1 MDAINNGD
9 NCRIVSDEIASQ
21 FVNLIV
27 RAPITNPRPIPP
39 ASPINMEAGG
49 RLKIRKP
56 HRAPKIVKDSK
67 AILKSPIRK
76 AMYPINIVLIAP
88 RPALR
93 PSILSKKLKAL
104 VKITTQRT
112 VMEMSIAGIADTF
125 KQKVG
130 SLKISN
136 TVIVN

>member
-1 MDAINNGD
+1 MDAINSGD
-9 NCRIVSDEIASQ
+9 NCRIGSDEIAPQ

-27 RAPITNPRPIPP
+27 RAPIVKPKPIPP

-56 HRAPKIVKDSK
+56 HRAPKIVKARK
-67 AILKSPIRK
+67 AILKSPIRS

-104 VKITTQRT
+104 VKIIIQRA
-112 VMEMSIAGIADTF
+112 VVEMSIAGISDMF
-125 KQKVG
+125 KRKVD

-136 TVIVN
+136 RVVAN